1 MNNKNKQYIF
11 SNGSRDKEIIVIPDD
26 IEMLKFWT
34 KNGFEFYEKYFNMN
48 EKRYMYVLNDW
59 DKNG

>member
-11 SNGSRDKEIIVIPDD
+11 SNGSRDKEIIVIPDN